1 MTVFVNQQPIEEAD
15 AATLLQLLTRLSLSD
30 KKGIAVAVDAAVVP
44 RAFWGTTPLTANQKI
59 TILQATQGG

>member
-1 MTVFVNQQPIEEAD
+1 MTVFVNQQPVEEAD

-30 KKGIAVAVDAAVVP
+30 KKGIAVAVDDAVVP